1 MRSSEPGLSW
11 NFSPGRLTSPGGTRW
26 VCRRPGG
33 HSSQQEGNILPS
45 GLDVSLVYY
54 DLLWFLCYLATLSEK
69 CPKQVTCTRT
79 VNVQRYCC
87 ELLWGSM
94 RDVIAILHATNHA
107 DRSGTKSCKSTV
119 HVGTR
124 CHGQEPPSFALCR
137 SNAAMPLGQ
146 SFWVILL
153 PLERH
158 PENSAGL
165 RSLTNVHCTFECWPP
180 WFCSQM
186 FFSILF
192 IVFFLV
198 FSLFV
203 IMHCHPTSS
212 INIQSACQPVHLQ
225 PLILYHWTK
234 SLQVLLLALPSPWP
248 YDYSL

>member
-1 MRSSEPGLSW
+1 MIILEYVFNLVRSSEPGLSW

-69 CPKQVTCTRT
+69 CPKQVTCTWN

-94 RDVIAILHATNHA
+94 RDVIAILHATKHA

-146 SFWVILL
+146 SFWVILF

-165 RSLTNVHCTFECWPP
+165 RSLTNVHCTFECWPLGSVRRC
-180 WFCSQM
+180 FSQ
-186 FFSILF
+186 FYL
-192 IVFFLV
+192 
-198 FSLFV
+198 
-203 IMHCHPTSS
+203 SS
-212 INIQSACQPVHLQ
+212 SS
-225 PLILYHWTK
+225 W
-234 SLQVLLLALPSPWP
+234 
-248 YDYSL
+248 YSLCLSSCIAIRHHPSIFNQSVSLSISNHWSYTIEPNLYKYCY

>member
-1 MRSSEPGLSW
+1 MSRAYPEIFHLGVWLLQVELDG
-11 NFSPGRLTSPGGTRW
+11 FVVGRGGIVANRREIS
-26 VCRRPGG
+26 CR
-33 HSSQQEGNILPS
+33 
-45 GLDVSLVYY
+45 LDWTFLWFIMI
-54 DLLWFLCYLATLSEK
+54 LLWFLCYLATLSEK